1 MKTRADDGDYYPPH
15 LGQSGTLHSVSGD
28 EPERDVVQQLH
39 DVVREV
45 TRRPVPAPIGGFGFL
60 RHQRGFVI
68 PAMLILYAVI
78 ALAAIAATAGIA
90 YKAQHWCN
98 AACTEARAERDTLAA
113 EKAAVLKREA
123 AIATL
128 YGQQVAATQ
137 AAETKRDEVRHD
149 TFDPIRQR
157 AGAAGRGARLSAD
170 ALRVLADATSAANAA
185 GATGSADQAPA
196 TAATAP
202 DVVSWY
208 VDVAE
213 IHAECRDRVAAWQ
226 RFYDG
231 LRAATSEVP
240 DDPIH

>member
-1 MKTRADDGDYYPPH
+1 MT
-15 LGQSGTLHSVSGD
+15 
-28 EPERDVVQQLH
+28 
-39 DVVREV
+39 
-45 TRRPVPAPIGGFGFL
+45 
-60 RHQRGFVI
+60 QRGFVI

-78 ALAAIAATAGIA
+78 ALAALAATGAIA

-98 AACTEARAERDTLAA
+98 SACKEARAERDQLAA

-149 TFDPIRQR
+149 TFSPIRQR
-157 AGAAGRGARLSAD
+157 ARAVGVPVRLPAD

-185 GATGSADQAPA
+185 GAAGGADQAPA
-196 TAATAP
+196 AASPAP

-231 LRAATSEVP
+231 LRAATDEVP
-240 DDPIH
+240 LASIH